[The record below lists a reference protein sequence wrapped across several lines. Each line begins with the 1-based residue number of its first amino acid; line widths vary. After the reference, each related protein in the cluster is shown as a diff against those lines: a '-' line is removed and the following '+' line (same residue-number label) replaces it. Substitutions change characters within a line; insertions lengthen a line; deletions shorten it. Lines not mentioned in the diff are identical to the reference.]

1 MQADNDET
9 EEGEQKDPKLEVEHM
24 LLAHK
29 HPPGDS
35 GGN

>member
-1 MQADNDET
+1 MRADNDET
-9 EEGEQKDPKLEVEHM
+9 EEGEQKDPKLEVEHL

-29 HPPGDS
+29 HPRGGS